1 MVLLAIFCCI
11 LLYFAILC
19 YTLLVKGDWSNFDRK
34 WFDLQYFAIFCYILL
49 YSVIF
54 CYTLLYLAILCY
66 TLLYLA
72 ISCYTL
78 VYLAILCHTW
88 LYLAIHGYHLQ
99 YFAILCFTLLYFAI
113 SYYILLYFA
122 IIWGLNPPHII
133 FTWIQAKFL
142 ISDFPILISD
152 FPFDIRLPFDVGL
165 APRHRSITRILAI
178 KKYVYI
184 LYTFSK
190 TYLVL
195 SHQHCYH
202 SPGSRQQLALY
213 VYLKNREK
221 NR

>member
-49 YSVIF
+49 YF
-54 CYTLLYLAILCY
+54 AILGN

-72 ISCYTL
+72 ISCYILLYFGILGYTL
-78 VYLAILCHTW
+78 PYLAILGYTW
-88 LYLAIHGYHLQ
+88 LS
-99 YFAILCFTLLYFAI
+99 FAILCYTLLYFAI

-152 FPFDIRLPFDVGL
+152 FPFDIRLPFDIGL
-165 APRHRSITRILAI
+165 ARPPHRSITRILAI
-178 KKYVYI
+178 KNNT
-184 LYTFSK
+184 LWLCSQK
-190 TYLVL
+190 T
-195 SHQHCYH
+195 
-202 SPGSRQQLALY
+202 
-213 VYLKNREK
+213 
-221 NR
+221 